1 MYVLVSIVE
10 EDEDEAPI
18 VFEGAFADKEAA
30 TAALPAAVSG
40 VSINDEDGEPVQFDA
55 SKHEIELEACDEFE
69 LAFGETPTEQLEVL
83 VNFGE
88 DSEDEDAV
96 ATGYYLIGFGAH

>member
-10 EDEDEAPI
+10 EDDDEAPI

-30 TAALPAAVSG
+30 TAALPAVVSG
-40 VSINDEDGEPVQFDA
+40 VSTNDEEGEPVQFDA
-55 SKHEIELEACDEFE
+55 SKHEIELEACDEIE
-69 LAFGETPTEQLEVL
+69 VAFGETPSEQLEVL

-88 DSEDEDAV
+88 DSDDEDVV
-96 ATGYYLIGFGAH
+96 ATGYYLLGFGGH

>member
-18 VFEGAFADKEAA
+18 VFEGAFADKDAA
-30 TAALPAAVSG
+30 TAALPTVLRG
-40 VSINDEDGEPVQFDA
+40 VSVNNEDGDPVQFE
-55 SKHEIELEACDEFE
+55 SGKHEVELEACDEIE
-69 LAFGETPTEQLEVL
+69 VAFGETPSEQLEVL

-88 DSEDEDAV
+88 DSEDEDPV
-96 ATGYYLIGFGAH
+96 ATGYYLLGFGAH